1 MSIGLRNLP
10 LINGRVIRVRYL
22 AYLIGT
28 AGLCAGAPQA
38 HARIVDGPGWSCST
52 GKVIV
57 NNDTGLTRLDV
68 YCVPTGGGGGGGV
81 DTGGAGG
88 GNGGGGR
95 GGDTDKTNGNRT
107 QQKVTKVDCFT
118 AYTDHP
124 VDIATGNKVLPEL
137 DFVLPTAGRALLVN
151 RNYDKS
157 LNRIGIFGAKWA
169 SSLEYTLS
177 FEYSG
182 IQCHGRLD
190 TIASC
195 AAGQQPLTK
204 IYANRTSGFANTFIK
219 DTNGVWRDGTGDQII
234 ANGSTWVLIS
244 KDGEAE
250 TYDTYGR
257 PLTIRDERGIGL
269 TYAYNGSNQLATI
282 THTSGRAIQLAW
294 NGSKVAKITAPNAK
308 DYTYAYTAS
317 GYLSTVTYPDGL
329 GVRTYHYEDPTQ
341 PGGLTGVSINGSR
354 YSRFAY
360 QASGQVAWSGLE
372 GDIEKSTF
380 SYGAGFTDVTNALG
394 QTTRYL
400 TGDFGGAKRVIAID
414 RPASAIC
421 PAGGSDV
428 TFAASGNPDD
438 ETDALGVKSDYIY
451 DADGRVIQKTVGIG
465 PNGETD
471 QQQITQYIWDPTRK
485 SRLLSQ
491 KAFGN
496 SLSQSISETSYTY
509 YPDGDAKARLLYQVS
524 VKNLSATGI
533 ANATQTTTYS
543 YTLHPSGLVASITED
558 GPLPGAGDAIV
569 SVYDTA
575 GNLTSVQNSLQHTT
589 TYGNYN
595 ALGQPGR
602 VTTPNGAITDYT
614 YNARG
619 QMLTVTEYVNGVANT
634 TANSYDN
641 RGRLIAV
648 TTPDTVVTH
657 YEYDN
662 ADRLVK
668 TWRAE
673 PNFPTA
679 SLGTLM
685 VGAGTGAGSGPPAY
699 LLADPPQSQAYVP
712 ELSYSTSEQ
721 SLVAANEMPAYLLP
735 NPAESGGGFEVNGI
749 CQDCDPEDP
758 PGGGGGGGYS
768 GTIGAT
774 PNPCT
779 IPFGGS
785 MCTASISWNSN
796 AVNAQ
801 VWVTGADNQNP
812 QLFSNAQSYTQAAP
826 WIGTG
831 IHRFHLKV
839 GTQTLA
845 TVDVTGNPTPN
856 SAPSVQMTS
865 AAQTVQGGTTV
876 TLTAT
881 ASDATGGVQRVE
893 FLVDGQKVGE
903 DTAAPYIFLWY
914 ATPAGAHTVYARAV
928 DPYGASAT
936 SNGVG
941 LTVTAPPTT
950 IGFERTTYN
959 AASQITQVET
969 GVEYTPMYASVTGS
983 QAMAGG
989 QSMSLMAAPSG
1000 EYMPNACHPYP
1011 DCVDPDDPNDPPPT
1025 TPPPNTPPPR
1035 YTTVLS
1041 RSFIDYDAGGFVSA
1055 KRGNNGQ
1062 NTRYFYNA
1070 NGDVIQVKDSLG
1082 RDTWYAYD
1090 RHRRINHTSDAKGQS
1105 TWMHY
1110 DALGRLVQVND
1121 PRNLVTTYSYDGL
1134 GQLWSQTSPD
1144 TGTTTFQYNPEG
1156 LLTGMNRAD
1165 GSGLVYQHDDL
1176 GRLTWYGSSGTVG
1189 RTYSYDWCSSGKG
1202 KLCSIEARTSAA
1214 ESNTT
1219 HFAYTP
1225 QGQLWQRR
1233 DFTYGGDDITSYAYD
1248 GMGRVTGI
1256 AYPSS
1261 VYVGYG
1267 YTNGRL
1273 SGVYANVGGTN
1284 VNVATNFTY
1293 LPFGSTL
1300 GWTYGNSIQRNYNY
1314 DVDGR
1319 VRGISAVGTSGPVQS
1334 LTYGYN
1340 ANDDITQ
1347 LTNGVVGELTETF
1360 GYDELSR
1367 LTTEHWTDS
1376 NVGYTFSH
1384 DPNGNKTRHQGWTF
1398 DNTLTIDP
1406 ASNRIASMGGHAYTY
1421 DGRGNR
1427 NTYAVQGSTA
1437 TYAYDGFNRLSA
1449 VTRDVA
1455 VSTFE
1460 PNSAWVT
1467 LAAGTTRYS
1476 VNALDQ
1482 RMGKTSAAGTSRYIY
1497 AGQNQLLA
1505 ENSPGGWKSYIWAGN
1520 ELLGVVTASNTLYFV
1535 HNDHLGRPEL
1545 VTHWNQQPV
1554 WRAYN
1559 FAFDRRVVLDNIGG
1573 LNLGF
1578 PGQYYDKETNTWYN
1592 GFRDYDARLGAYL
1605 QSDPIGLA
1613 GGINT
1618 YAYVGGNPI
1627 SGIDPMGLF
1636 PCLSDDQISM
1646 AGTAVGA
1653 GLLGFIGT
1661 KGKWQGAVGGAAL
1674 GAGLDWFSRKG
1685 GDLLGGSTNADS
1697 VSAAVVEAGK
1707 TVIESGGKP
1716 GETLVNGYMAAL
1728 GEKVSST
1735 GQAGRWGSKV
1745 AVYTYT
1751 GAVMG
1756 ARMAKHKT
1764 GAIPGA
1770 IAGLTAG
1777 VLDATTQDV
1786 LAGLRDCDCEGAS
1799 R

>member
-1 MSIGLRNLP
+1 MECYQRARVCNPGPDGGIVCTESPAYCELVMDFSDYLVYRDAFERRTNNARDGLP
-10 LINGRVIRVRYL
+10 DQGI
-22 AYLIGT
+22 
-28 AGLCAGAPQA
+28 
-38 HARIVDGPGWSCST
+38 GPGSDS
-52 GKVIV
+52 KVSSKKIALEAKRPC
-57 NNDTGLTRLDV
+57 DE
-68 YCVPTGGGGGGGV
+68 
-81 DTGGAGG
+81 
-88 GNGGGGR
+88 
-95 GGDTDKTNGNRT
+95 
-107 QQKVTKVDCFT
+107 VTKL
-118 AYTDHP
+118 P
-124 VDIATGNKVLPEL
+124 VVIATGNKLLPEVDFAVLPEGS
-137 DFVLPTAGRALLVN
+137 TALGVM

-157 LNRIGIFGAKWA
+157 LQSVGAFGRRW
-169 SSLEYTLS
+169 SSNFEMTLS
-177 FEYSG
+177 FGYNS
-182 IQCHGRLD
+182 IQCHGRLSGI
-190 TIASC
+190 TACSPG
-195 AAGQQPLTK
+195 ANPLTR
-204 IYANRTSGFANTFIK
+204 IYAFRPSGFAWEFTQNTS
-219 DTNGVWRDGTGDQII
+219 GVWVDGEGATIVP
-234 ANGSTWVLIS
+234 NGSGWKLTR
-244 KDGEAE
+244 KGGEQE
-250 TYDTYGR
+250 TYDGYGR
-257 PLTIRDERGIGL
+257 PLTVLDERNIGL
-269 TYAYNGSNQLATI
+269 TYAYNTSNQLATL
-282 THTSGRAIQLAW
+282 THTSGRSISFTWSGGKVTAITTPT
-294 NGSKVAKITAPNAK
+294 G
-308 DYTYAYTAS
+308 AYGYGYNAS
-317 GYLSTVTYPDGL
+317 GYLASVVYPDNL
-329 GVRTYHYEDPTQ
+329 GTRTYHYEDAAQ
-341 PGGLTGVSINGSR
+341 PGGLTGISINNVR
-354 YSRFAY
+354 YTRYAY
-360 QASGQVAWSGLE
+360 QADGRAAWSGME
-372 GDIEKSTF
+372 GGIEKSTF
-380 SYGAGFTDVTNALG
+380 TYGADFTDVQNALG
-394 QTTRYL
+394 QTTRYQ
-400 TGDFGGAKRVIAID
+400 TAEINGVKRVIGVE
-414 RPASAIC
+414 RPTSPSC
-421 PAGGSDV
+421 PAGASNTMYDV
-428 TFAASGNPDD
+428 QGNADY
-438 ETDALGVKSDYIY
+438 ELDAYGVKTDYSY
-451 DADGRVIQKTVGIG
+451 DADNRLIQKVTGIG
-465 PNGETD
+465 SSSETE
-471 QQQITQYIWDPTRK
+471 QQQITQFTWDPVRK
-485 SRLLSQ
+485 SRLLSV
-491 KAFGN
+491 KVYGT
-496 SLSQSISETSYTY
+496 SLSQLISETTYSY

-533 ANATQTTTYS
+533 ANATRTMTYT
-543 YTLHPSGLVASITED
+543 YTLHPSGMIASVTED
-558 GPLPGAGDAIV
+558 GPLPGTGDAVV
-569 SVYDTA
+569 SVYDAA
-575 GNLTSVQNSLQHTT
+575 GNLTAVQNSLQHTT
-589 TYGNYN
+589 TYANYN

-602 VTTPNGAITDYT
+602 ATTPNGAITDYT

-619 QMLTVTEYVNGVANT
+619 QVLTTTQWVNGIANT
-634 TANSYDN
+634 TTNSYDN
-641 RGRLIAV
+641 RGRLVAV
-648 TTPDTVVTH
+648 TTPDTVVTN
-657 YEYDN
+657 YVYDDV
-662 ADRLVK
+662 DRLVK
-668 TWRAE
+668 TWRTE

-679 SLGTLM
+679 SLGTMM
-685 VGAGTGAGSGPPAY
+685 VGAGASAGPPAY

-712 ELSYSTSEQ
+712 EVSYSTSEQ
-721 SLVAANEMPAYLLP
+721 SLVAGNEMPAYLLP
-735 NPAESGGGFEVNGI
+735 NPAAESGGGFETNGV

-856 SAPSVQMTS
+856 GAPSVQMTS

-876 TLTAT
+876 TLTAN

-903 DTAAPYIFLWY
+903 DTAAPYIFMWY

-969 GVEYTPMYASVTGS
+969 GVEYTPMYANVTGS

-989 QSMSLMAAPSG
+989 QSMSLMAAPGG

-1011 DCVDPDDPNDPPPT
+1011 DCYEPPNPNDPPPT
-1025 TPPPNTPPPR
+1025 SPPPNTPPPR

-1041 RSFIDYDAGGFVSA
+1041 RSFVDYDAGGFVSA

-1082 RDTWYAYD
+1082 RDTWYGYD
-1090 RHRRINHTSDAKGQS
+1090 RLRRVNHITDAKGGH
-1105 TWMHY
+1105 TWMTY
-1110 DALGRLVQVND
+1110 DPLGRLVGVRD
-1121 PRNLVTTYSYDGL
+1121 PRNLATTYVYDGF

-1144 TGTTTFQYNPEG
+1144 TGTTTFQYNAQG
-1156 LLTGMNRAD
+1156 LRTGMNRAD
-1165 GSGLVYQHDDL
+1165 GSGLVYQFDDL
-1176 GRLTWYGSSGTVG
+1176 GRLTWYGSSGSMG

-1202 KLCSIEARTSAA
+1202 KLCGIEARTSGT
-1214 ESNTT
+1214 ESNAT

-1248 GMGRVTGI
+1248 GMGRVTGV

-1267 YTNGRL
+1267 YANGRL

-1300 GWTYGNSIQRNYNY
+1300 GWTYGNGIQRNYNY
-1314 DVDGR
+1314 DLDGR
-1319 VRGISAVGTSGPVQS
+1319 VRGISAVGSSGPVQS

-1367 LTTEHWTDS
+1367 LTTEHWPGS

-1384 DPNGNKTRHQGWTF
+1384 DPNGNKTRQQGWTF
-1398 DNTLTIDP
+1398 DNTLSVDP
-1406 ASNRIASMGGHAYTY
+1406 TSNRIASMGGHTYTY

-1427 NTYAVQGSTA
+1427 STYAVQGSTA
-1437 TYAYDGFNRLSA
+1437 TYSYDGFNRLSA
-1449 VTRDVA
+1449 VTRDIA
-1455 VSTFE
+1455 VNTFE

-1476 VNALDQ
+1476 VNALDE
-1482 RMGKTSAAGTSRYIY
+1482 RMGKTSPAGTSRYIY

-1505 ENSPGGWKSYIWAGN
+1505 ENSSGGWKSYIWAGN

-1545 VTHWNQQPV
+1545 VTHWNQQAV
-1554 WRAYN
+1554 WRGYN

-1573 LNLGF
+1573 LNVGF

-1592 GFRDYDARLGAYL
+1592 GYRDYDARPGAYL

-1618 YAYVGGNPI
+1618 YAYVRGNPI
-1627 SGIDPMGLF
+1627 GLVDS
-1636 PCLSDDQISM
+1636 L
-1646 AGTAVGA
+1646 
-1653 GLLGFIGT
+1653 
-1661 KGKWQGAVGGAAL
+1661 
-1674 GAGLDWFSRKG
+1674 GLDDRNFLPADDVAFDAVNSYDDGAKKVYTIAIHAAPGYFQGPQKQIWNAQ
-1685 GDLLGGSTNADS
+1685 DLLNQLKGDPEFDNADLIQFRACQ
-1697 VSAAVVEAGK
+1697 V
-1707 TVIESGGKP
+1707 
-1716 GETLVNGYMAAL
+1716 
-1728 GEKVSST
+1728 
-1735 GQAGRWGSKV
+1735 
-1745 AVYTYT
+1745 
-1751 GAVMG
+1751 
-1756 ARMAKHKT
+1756 
-1764 GAIPGA
+1764 
-1770 IAGLTAG
+1770 GLTAENG
-1777 VLDATTQDV
+1777 VNLLQQFANISGKPSMGTQKFSWTN
-1786 LAGLRDCDCEGAS
+1786 LSGPNRGNFYSAGAMDRNHHNGPDLNDGGGWIILFPQR
-1799 R
+1799 